1 MMSDSRSD
9 DTSDSGGEDKEVASR
24 RAQLKIFAKTH
35 TSKAHHKAI
44 KTSLKKDQVHELAD
58 NLYDRMNMLLEIS
71 LRLKHNYRRKFV
83 EQSLG
88 GL

>member
-44 KTSLKKDQVHELAD
+44 KTSLKQDQVHELAD
-58 NLYDRMNMLLEIS
+58 NLYLVKSESDSETLCTLDMR
-71 LRLKHNYRRKFV
+71 
-83 EQSLG
+83 
-88 GL
+88 